1 MINIYQK
8 INLYQK
14 LKTLS
19 YTEIICLIW
28 LAGLI
33 FGLLE
38 IGAI

>member
-1 MINIYQK
+1 M

-14 LKTLS
+14 IKTLS
-19 YTEIICLIW
+19 YMEIIFLIW

-33 FGLLE
+33 FGMLE